1 MDLFCRRNG
10 LQVDFLKW
18 EVPLCKSG
26 WIIFSSVVYFPIVK
40 WWTKSMTPWTGAR
53 GGAPWTRM
61 AAMCTAHQHVALPS
75 VEPHRDGLGRKRVVA
90 RFSSATDGIGRA
102 VDWVAQQRWTV
113 AVAEA
118 RQWHGWSA
126 KDAKQRRDQV

>member
-1 MDLFCRRNG
+1 
-10 LQVDFLKW
+10 
-18 EVPLCKSG
+18 
-26 WIIFSSVVYFPIVK
+26 
-40 WWTKSMTPWTGAR
+40 MTPRTGAR

-126 KDAKQRRDQV
+126 KDAKQRRDRV